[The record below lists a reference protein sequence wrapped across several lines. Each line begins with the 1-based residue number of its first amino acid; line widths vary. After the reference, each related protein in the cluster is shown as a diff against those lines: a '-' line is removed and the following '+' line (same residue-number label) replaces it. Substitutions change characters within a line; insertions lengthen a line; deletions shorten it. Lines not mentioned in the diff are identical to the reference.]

1 MVINIALHMVNE
13 TISRK
18 SLEVISRKLK
28 KMYPNWLELTLLI
41 WIDLIAAGISED
53 NVWKTLKES
62 DCTREN
68 ARHISMGTIKS
79 QFHRRVFM
87 RVAAS
92 ILLSVEKEAV
102 EIKNLVSQTHKIKNG
117 QRQIKSIKVH

>member
-18 SLEVISRKLK
+18 SLEGISRKLK
-28 KMYPNWLELTLLI
+28 KLYPNWL
-41 WIDLIAAGISED
+41 DLIAAGISED
-53 NVWKTLKES
+53 KEWKTLKES

-79 QFHRRVFM
+79 QFHKRVFM
-87 RVAAS
+87 RVAAG

-102 EIKNLVSQTHKIKNG
+102 EISNLVRQTHKIKNG
-117 QRQIKSIKVH
+117 KRQVRSVKVH